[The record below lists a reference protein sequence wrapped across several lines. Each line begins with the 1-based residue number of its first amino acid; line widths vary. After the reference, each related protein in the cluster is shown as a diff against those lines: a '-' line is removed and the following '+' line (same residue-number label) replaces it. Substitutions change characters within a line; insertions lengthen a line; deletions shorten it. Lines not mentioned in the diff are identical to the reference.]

1 MRKNVG
7 DMTTGNPVKLLVSF
21 AMPLM
26 LGNIFQQMYTMTDAA
41 IVGQFA
47 GAAAL
52 GAIGS
57 ADWICWLIFGV
68 ISGVMQG
75 FSILVA
81 QRFGASDVRGMRRA
95 LSTILALSAGVIVF
109 FTAFGFI
116 STGPLL
122 RLMGTREELFDQA
135 AGYLYILYGGIVI
148 TATYNLLAS
157 LLRALG
163 NGRAPLVAMIAAS
176 ITNIGLD
183 LLFVLVFE
191 WGIYGAAA
199 ATVIA
204 QAVASVIC
212 FMALARLDQLR
223 LRREDLTFDRA
234 DARILLRLSGP
245 MGFQNVL
252 ICIGGMAV
260 QTVING
266 LGFAFVTG
274 FTATNKLYG
283 ILEAAAI
290 SFGYAITTYTGQNL
304 GAGRLD
310 RIRSGMR
317 SAAAIGF
324 VVSLILTGIV
334 FLCGRFMLSLFIES
348 SADPEVMNVALR
360 YLRTMASTLWALYF
374 LYVYRSAL
382 QGMGDT
388 VMPMASGL
396 VEGVMR
402 VGVAWT
408 LPLLI
413 GPSGIYYAESAA
425 WIGAAILL
433 AISYFYRINKLERTP
448 AKA

>member
-1 MRKNVG
+1 MRNNVS
-7 DMTTGNPVKLLVSF
+7 DMTSGSPVKLLLKFSL
-21 AMPLM
+21 PLM

-47 GAAAL
+47 GAEAL

-57 ADWICWLIFGV
+57 ADWLCWLVFGV
-68 ISGVMQG
+68 ISGFMQG

-81 QRFGASDVRGMRRA
+81 QRFGANDVKGMRRA
-95 LSTILALSAGVIVF
+95 LSTILVLAAGVVVF

-122 RLMGTREELFDQA
+122 RLMGTRPELFDKA
-135 AGYLYILYGGIVI
+135 AGYLYILYGGIIV

-163 NGRAPLVAMIAAS
+163 NGRAPLIGMVTAS
-176 ITNIGLD
+176 VTNIALD
-183 LLFVLVFE
+183 LVFVIVFK

-212 FMALARLDQLR
+212 FMALRKLDQLR
-223 LRREDLTFDRA
+223 LEKSDFTFDRA
-234 DARILLRLSGP
+234 DARTLIKLSTP
-245 MGFQNVL
+245 MGFQNIL
-252 ICIGGMAV
+252 ICVGGMAV

-283 ILEAAAI
+283 LMEAAAI
-290 SFGYAITTYTGQNL
+290 SFGYAITTYAGQNL
-304 GAGRLD
+304 GARKYD
-310 RIRSGMR
+310 RIRNGVR
-317 SAAAIGF
+317 KAAYIGLIM
-324 VVSLILTGIV
+324 SLVLTVLI
-334 FLCGRFMLSLFIES
+334 FIAGRFLLSLFIES

-360 YLRTMASTLWALYF
+360 YLQTMAATLSALYM

-402 VGVAWT
+402 VGVAWI
-408 LPLLI
+408 LPRII

-433 AISYFYRINKLERTP
+433 AASYFRMIKKLE
-448 AKA
+448 KV

>member
-1 MRKNVG
+1 MRNNVS
-7 DMTTGNPVKLLVSF
+7 DMTSGSPVKLLLKFSL
-21 AMPLM
+21 PLM

-47 GAAAL
+47 GAEAL

-57 ADWICWLIFGV
+57 ADWLCWLVFGV
-68 ISGVMQG
+68 ISGFMQG

-81 QRFGASDVRGMRRA
+81 QRFGANDVKGMRRA
-95 LSTILALSAGVIVF
+95 LSTILVLAAGVVVL

-122 RLMGTREELFDQA
+122 RLMGTRPELFDKA
-135 AGYLYILYGGIVI
+135 AGYLYILYGGIIV

-163 NGRAPLVAMIAAS
+163 NGRAPLIGMVAAS
-176 ITNIGLD
+176 VTNIALD
-183 LLFVLVFE
+183 LVFVIVFK

-212 FMALARLDQLR
+212 FMALRKLDQLH
-223 LRREDLTFDRA
+223 LEKSDFTFDRA
-234 DARILLRLSGP
+234 DARTLIKLSAP
-245 MGFQNVL
+245 MGFQNIL
-252 ICIGGMAV
+252 ICVGGMAV

-283 ILEAAAI
+283 LMEAAAI
-290 SFGYAITTYTGQNL
+290 SFGYAITTYAGQNL
-304 GAGRLD
+304 GAQKYD
-310 RIRSGMR
+310 RIRNGVR
-317 SAAAIGF
+317 KAAYIGLIM
-324 VVSLILTGIV
+324 SLVLTVLI
-334 FLCGRFMLSLFIES
+334 FIAGRFLLSLFIES

-360 YLRTMASTLWALYF
+360 YLQTMAATLSALYM

-402 VGVAWT
+402 VGVAWI
-408 LPLLI
+408 LPRII

-433 AISYFYRINKLERTP
+433 AASYFRMIKKLE
-448 AKA
+448 KV